1 MALFQYRGLDKSGR
15 SVSGTMAAEDAIN
28 LEEKLR
34 ASGYWLLEAKA
45 KSGNG
50 TARNQAAGATS
61 AISWG
66 TGVKRRDLIEFCTM
80 MSFQCRAG
88 VPLVQGLKGVASDC
102 ANLRFRQIILGL
114 AHHLE
119 SGLLLNEAMA
129 QYPHIFP
136 RQMTSVLRAG
146 ELGADMPGA
155 FASVRNY
162 LEWLEQMLRD
172 VRQASIYPLIVLGV
186 VCSFVLL
193 LFSYVIPKFV
203 TLLESAKVTLPLLT
217 QIVFGASDFAK
228 ATWWIWP
235 LSALASFL
243 SLRAACRYSDR
254 FRLWFDGLKLRV
266 PVFGPMQ
273 MMLAISR
280 FSHNLA
286 LLYKSGIAIVNALK
300 LCEDLVGNAVVEKAV
315 HEMQAAIE
323 AGDSISEAMGRHKI
337 FPSLLVRMVAIG
349 ETSGNLDLGL
359 QNVSDYYHEIV
370 PRRIKAIF
378 ALVEPAMIVFLVML
392 VGTIAI
398 AIFLPILSLMSAIK

>member
-1 MALFQYRGLDKSGR
+1 MAVFQYRGLDKAGR
-15 SVSGTMAAEDAIN
+15 SISGTMAAEDAIN

-45 KSGNG
+45 KEGNRSSRNGVGG
-50 TARNQAAGATS
+50 TGAI
-61 AISWG
+61 AWG

-88 VPLVQGLKGVASDC
+88 VPLVQALKGVAEDC
-102 ANLRFRQIILGL
+102 VNLRFRQVVYGL
-114 AHHLE
+114 ARHLE

-129 QYPHIFP
+129 QYPQVFP

-155 FASVRNY
+155 FNSVRDY
-162 LEWLEQMLRD
+162 LEWLEEMMRD
-172 VRQASIYPLIVLGV
+172 MRQASVYPMIVLVV
-186 VCSFVLL
+186 VCAFVLL

-203 TLLESAKVTLPLLT
+203 TLLDAAHVALPLLT
-217 QIVFGASDFAK
+217 QIIFGASDFAK

-235 LSALASFL
+235 SLALAVFVSV
-243 SLRAACRYSDR
+243 RTACRLSKG
-254 FRLWFDGLKLRV
+254 FRLGYDRLKLNV
-266 PVFGPMQ
+266 PIFGPLQ
-273 MMLAISR
+273 QMLAVSR
-280 FSHNLA
+280 FAHNLA
-286 LLYKSGIAIVNALK
+286 LLYKAGIPIVNALK
-300 LCEDLVGNAVVEKAV
+300 LCEDLVGNAVVEQSV
-315 HEMQAAIE
+315 HQMQSAIE
-323 AGDSISEAMGRHKI
+323 SGDSISEALGRHAV

-378 ALVEPAMIVFLVML
+378 ALFEPVMIVFLVML
-392 VGTIAI
+392 VGTIAVS
-398 AIFLPILSLMSAIK
+398 IFLPILSLMSAIK